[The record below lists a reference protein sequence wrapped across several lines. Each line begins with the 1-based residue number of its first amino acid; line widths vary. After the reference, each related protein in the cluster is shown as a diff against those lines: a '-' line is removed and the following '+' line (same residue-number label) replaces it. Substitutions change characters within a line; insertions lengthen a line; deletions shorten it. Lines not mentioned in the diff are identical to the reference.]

1 MHTVP
6 RNACTVS
13 SEPTDIPSSA
23 CFAQRPHGRLMPKQN
38 SCSLSSV
45 CEESSCSI
53 RSICEMSVGLLFSCY
68 TRKRLPTHSHVF
80 PHARP
85 ARGCVDTSQVERL
98 EPTMTKP
105 GRGGQFRYR
114 TRPSAPTNGSSAEG
128 HRYPECA
135 TDALGRANRGRRL
148 SVLIAAAVTG
158 FAAMILSN
166 SATLARAVCA

>member
-6 RNACTVS
+6 ANACTVS

-45 CEESSCSI
+45 CEESSCST

-68 TRKRLPTHSHVF
+68 TRQRLPTNDDE
-80 PHARP
+80 ARTG
-85 ARGCVDTSQVERL
+85 A
-98 EPTMTKP
+98 
-105 GRGGQFRYR
+105 QFRYR

-135 TDALGRANRGRRL
+135 TDALGRANRGRCL